1 MKNKKIYIA
10 ALLAITSIQTSIAAV
25 SVDEA
30 SKLNTDLTPLGAERN
45 ANSDGSIP
53 EWTGGFSEKVTG
65 ASVGDIPVEIFSSET
80 PLYQVNAKNSA
91 EYAELLTDG
100 TKALL
105 AKYPDTFNL
114 QVFPTHRT
122 ASAPKGVYKSTYDNA
137 LNCKTTHQGNSI
149 EGCIGGIPFPIPKTG
164 AEVMWN
170 YVLRVEAPSIEYT
183 FKNIVGNSDGSHTL
197 ATRNDISFQYPPY
210 YDGATVEG
218 WDGEYSMFRF
228 DTLEPSYKQGESLV
242 IRDSIKPDA
251 YRKAWQYL
259 LGQRRVRRAPTV
271 AYDTPDFVA
280 SGANY
285 FDEVQAFFGA
295 LDRFSWKLVGK
306 KEMLIPYN
314 TNGFIGTKIEDAI
327 DKFHLSSEHV
337 RWEKHRVWV
346 VEATVAEG
354 KRHAVPKRTYYI
366 DEDSWLISLVDG
378 YDTKGKLWRTTQV
391 TPFLVPS
398 IPAMLM
404 KTATVFNLQAKTMS
418 VMQALNGENFKV
430 VETKPDTFFTGDAV
444 AADAVR

>member
-10 ALLAITSIQTSIAAV
+10 ALLAITSIQTSMAAV
-25 SVDEA
+25 SLDEA
-30 SKLNTDLTPLGAERN
+30 KKLNTELTPLGAEKN

-53 EWTGGFSEKVTG
+53 AWDGGFSQKVSG
-65 ASVGDIPVEIFSSET
+65 ASVGDIPVEIFSSEK
-80 PLYQVNAKNSA
+80 PLYQVNSKNSG
-91 EYAELLTDG
+91 EYADLLTDG

-114 QVFPTHRT
+114 QVYPSHRT
-122 ASAPKGVYKSTYDNA
+122 ASAPKRVYNSTYNNA
-137 LNCKTTHQGNSI
+137 INCKTTHQENSI

-164 AEVMWN
+164 AEVIWN
-170 YVLRVEAPSIEYT
+170 YILRVEAPSIEYS

-210 YDGATVEG
+210 YDDATVAD

-242 IRDSIKPDA
+242 IRDSINPDS

-314 TNGFIGTKIEDAI
+314 TNGFIGAKLEDAI
-327 DKFHLSSEHV
+327 DKFHLNPEHV

-354 KRHAVPKRTYYI
+354 KRHAVPKRTYYL
-366 DEDSWLISLVDG
+366 DEDSWLVSLVDG
-378 YDTKGKLWRTTQV
+378 YDTNGKLWRTTQV

-418 VMQALNGENFKV
+418 VIQALNGEDFKV
-430 VETKPDTFFTGDAV
+430 VETKSDTFFTGDAV

>member
-1 MKNKKIYIA
+1 MINKKTYVA
-10 ALLAITSIQTSIAAV
+10 ALLVLSSIQTSVAAI
-25 SVDEA
+25 SVEEA
-30 SKLNTDLTPLGAERN
+30 EKLNGELTPLGAERK

-53 EWTGGFSEKVTG
+53 EWKGGFSAKVTG
-65 ASVGDIPVEIFSSET
+65 ASVGDIPVEIFSQET
-80 PLYQVNAKNSA
+80 PIYQVNMKNVS
-91 EYAELLTDG
+91 EYTALLTDG

-114 QVFPTHRT
+114 QVYPTHRT
-122 ASAPKGVYKSTYDNA
+122 ASAPKNVYKRTYDNA
-137 LNCKTTHQGNSI
+137 LNCKTTYNGNSV
-149 EGCIGGIPFPIPKTG
+149 EGCIGGIPFPVPKTG

-170 YVLRVEAPSIEYT
+170 YILRVEAPSIEYS

-210 YDGATVEG
+210 YDDASVEN

-242 IRDSIKPDA
+242 IRDSINPDS

-271 AYDTPDFVA
+271 AYDTPDCVA

-314 TNGFIGTKIEDAI
+314 NNGFIGEKIEDAI
-327 DKFHLSSEHV
+327 DKHHLNSKHV

-418 VMQALNGENFKV
+418 VIQALNGEDFRV
-430 VETKPDTFFTGDAV
+430 VATKPDTFFTGDAV

>member
-1 MKNKKIYIA
+1 MINNKKYIA
-10 ALLAITSIQTSIAAV
+10 ALLAIASIQTSVASV
-25 SVDEA
+25 SVEEA
-30 SKLNTDLTPLGAERN
+30 KKLSTELTPLGAERK

-53 EWTGGFSEKVTG
+53 EWKGGFSGKVTG
-65 ASVGDIPVEIFSSET
+65 SSVGDIPVDLFSHEK
-80 PLYQVNAKNSA
+80 PLYQVNASNSSQ
-91 EYAELLTDG
+91 YSELLTDG

-114 QVFPTHRT
+114 QVYPSHRT
-122 ASAPKGVYKSTYDNA
+122 ALAPKHVYDNTHANA
-137 LNCKTTHQGNSI
+137 LNCKTIHEENSV

-170 YVLRVEAPSIEYT
+170 YILRVEAPSIEYS
-183 FKNIVGNSDGSHTL
+183 FKNIVGNSDGTHTL

-210 YDGATVEG
+210 YDNATVEN
-218 WDGEYSMFRF
+218 WDGVYSMFRF
-228 DTLEPSYKQGESLV
+228 NTLEPSYKQGESLV
-242 IRDSIKPDA
+242 IRDSINPGS

-314 TNGFIGTKIEDAI
+314 TNGFIGTELESAI
-327 DKFHLSSEHV
+327 DKFHLNSEHV
-337 RWEKHRVWV
+337 RWEKHRVWA

-418 VMQALNGENFKV
+418 VIQALNGENFKV